1 MLLQD
6 RPRNAHRSTH
16 RINAHHGLHFGTSMN
31 SRYQLPSYT
40 VTLTH
45 STAPSSPTAACTC
58 VLSYYHRSAVAHE
71 MSVEAR
77 R

>member
-1 MLLQD
+1 
-6 RPRNAHRSTH
+6 
-16 RINAHHGLHFGTSMN
+16 MN

-58 VLSYYHRSAVAHE
+58 VLSCYHRSAVAHE
-71 MSVEAR
+71 MSVEAKR
-77 R
+77 